1 MEIFYALEILCTF
14 DFFLS
19 LLNFVSIFFRR
30 SLNAPPGSPFSPG
43 GVTRVTSSKFQPFN
57 PRYRSP
63 NSRSNNP
70 NESRN
75 IPPSNPNARLT
86 RPISNFPN

>member
-1 MEIFYALEILCTF
+1 MVFIKFRL
-14 DFFLS
+14 
-19 LLNFVSIFFRR
+19 FRR
-30 SLNAPPGSPFSPG
+30 SLNAPAGSPFSPG

-63 NSRSNNP
+63 NSRSTNP

-75 IPPSNPNARLT
+75 IPPPPNPNTRLT
-86 RPISNFPN
+86 RPISNFQN